1 MEIELGSRAIPF
13 SSKPRH
19 PIWYKNHLLKK
30 YYDSDLL
37 VNAGIVVELKAV
49 KALTP
54 EHDAQMLNE
63 LRMPFL
69 EPPVNVIV
77 RAPPFCGLLSGAGNE
92 TVTKL
97 LGNAVVL
104 LARHPGLLL
113 AMLGWAATAALII
126 YR

>member
-1 MEIELGSRAIPF
+1 MDTNENNLCKTEGYALMAAAFEVYHELGAGFFEEVYQESMEIELGSRAIPF

-63 LRMPFL
+63 LR
-69 EPPVNVIV
+69 
-77 RAPPFCGLLSGAGNE
+77 A
-92 TVTKL
+92 
-97 LGNAVVL
+97 
-104 LARHPGLLL
+104 ARLRVGY
-113 AMLGWAATAALII
+113 LINFG
-126 YR
+126 